1 MARLVGELE
10 ELASWKIQLA
20 DRVSRG
26 AERTGLLEKFD
37 KRFTS
42 RRERERVRVCVCVR
56 ERERERERPVRSMRC
71 VPREPV
77 LLLCAIMTRG
87 GAAS

>member
-42 RRERERVRVCVCVR
+42 RRERERERVSVRV
-56 ERERERERPVRSMRC
+56 RERERERPVRSMRC

>member
-42 RRERERVRVCVCVR
+42 RRERER
-56 ERERERERPVRSMRC
+56 EKERPVRSMRC